1 MKVNQAT
8 RISLELVTKLLSE
21 VEPKRAVDLADEL
34 NKSREFTMQL
44 LNKLSKAKLISSV
57 RGPNG
62 GFKANENT
70 LYVTIGQI
78 EDAVNNTKRERKII
92 IESYQSALI
101 ENFIFSKVNDF
112 RSTLLSDLGR
122 F

>member
-34 NKSREFTMQL
+34 NKPREFTMQL

-62 GFKANENT
+62 GFKVNENT
-70 LYVTIGQI
+70 LTITIGQVD
-78 EDAVNNTKRERKII
+78 DAVNSTKRERKNAIDT
-92 IESYQSALI
+92 YQAALI
-101 ENFIFSKVNDF
+101 DNLISTKVNDF
-112 RSTLLSDLGR
+112 RNVLLSDLGR

>member
-34 NKSREFTMQL
+34 NKPREFTMQL

-62 GFKANENT
+62 GFKVNENT
-70 LYVTIGQI
+70 LTITIGQVD
-78 EDAVNNTKRERKII
+78 DAVNNAKRERKNAIDT
-92 IESYQSALI
+92 YQAALI
-101 ENFIFSKVNDF
+101 DNLISTKVNDF
-112 RSTLLSDLGR
+112 RNVLLSDLGR